1 MSKKKHPQRRR
12 AWNPAIGAQTMRRV
26 LMVKQVE
33 QCREPL
39 TPEEVSELSRAG
51 WQAVA
56 AIRAG
61 NATGEHTADLCVI
74 SEICTELCAKGLG
87 AEYAPQCA
95 AASAVTEAIKAT
107 KGGKL
112 TLTEA
117 QLSALEELLTV
128 HDAMLQSG
136 IYAGEYIQIIDALHR
151 RSIK

>member
-1 MSKKKHPQRRR
+1 MSKKKSPRRR

-39 TPEEVSELSRAG
+39 TPAEVAELSRAG

-74 SEICTELCAKGLG
+74 AEICTELCSKGLG
-87 AEYAPQCA
+87 AEYTPQCA
-95 AASAVTEAIKAT
+95 AASAVTEAIKAASD
-107 KGGKL
+107 GRL
-112 TLTEA
+112 TLTEG
-117 QLSALEELLTV
+117 QLAALEELLTV

-151 RSIK
+151 KCVA